1 MDKIR
6 IQGPC
11 RLEGRVRVSGAKNAV
26 LPEMAALL
34 MLDGPAR
41 LGNVPAVRDVDTM
54 IKVLRHLGMRDLA
67 LHDGTLDAVCG
78 PVAEPEAPYTLVRT
92 MRASILVLG
101 PLLARLGRAR
111 VSLPG
116 GCAIGA
122 RPIDLHI
129 EALRRMGADLAI
141 EHGYVAASCRRL
153 RGAEIDFASKTVTG
167 TENVMMAAAL
177 ADGRTVLRNCAL
189 EPEVADLARFLNA
202 CGARIAGAGTA
213 TIEVEGVRTLRA
225 AEHAVI
231 SDRIEAGTFLIAAA
245 ATGSHV
251 VVEGCE
257 PAHLTAV
264 IDTLRGCGVALEV
277 LSDATPDGPRIDGGA
292 IEVRPDGRLRAANLV
307 THPYPAFP
315 TDLQAQYVALMT
327 GAHGVSIVTETVFEN
342 RFLHV
347 GELRRMGARIVVDG
361 QTAIVSGP
369 APLSGA
375 EVMASDLRASACLIV
390 AGLRAEGETI
400 IDRAYHIDRGYERVE
415 RKFQTLGARIER
427 LKA

>member
-1 MDKIR
+1 MDTIR
-6 IQGPC
+6 IQGPS
-11 RLEGRVRVSGAKNAV
+11 RLEGRVRISGAKNAS

-34 MLDGPAR
+34 MLEGPAR
-41 LGNVPAVRDVDTM
+41 LRNVPAVRDVQTM

-67 LHDGTLDAVCG
+67 LADGTLASAGGD
-78 PVAEPEAPYTLVRT
+78 PVEPEAPYALVRT

-129 EALRRMGADLAI
+129 EALRRLGADVAI
-141 EHGYVAASCRRL
+141 EHGYVVASCRRL
-153 RGAEIDFASKTVTG
+153 RGAEIDFEKKTVTG
-167 TENVMMAAAL
+167 TENIMMAAAT
-177 ADGRTVLRNCAL
+177 AVGRTVLRNCAL
-189 EPEVADLARFLNA
+189 EPEIPDLAAFLNA
-202 CGARIAGAGTA
+202 CGARITGAGTQ
-213 TIEVEGVRTLRA
+213 TIEIDGVSRLGG

-231 SDRIEAGTFLIAAA
+231 PDRIEAGTFLMAAA
-245 ATGSHV
+245 ATGSAIT
-251 VVEGCE
+251 VENCE

-264 IDTLRGCGVALEV
+264 LDQLRDCGVELETRPSSAMAAGAV
-277 LSDATPDGPRIDGGA
+277 TVRAGGP
-292 IEVRPDGRLRAANLV
+292 LRAGNITTL
-307 THPYPAFP
+307 PYPAFP
-315 TDLQAQYVALMT
+315 TDLQAQYMALMT
-327 GAHGVSIVTETVFEN
+327 AARGVSIVTETVFEN
-342 RFLHV
+342 RFMHV
-347 GELRRMGARIVVDG
+347 GELRRMGARIVTDG

-375 EVMASDLRASACLIV
+375 PVMASDLRASACLIV

-415 RKFQTLGARIER
+415 TKFQALGARIER
-427 LKA
+427 VRS

>member
-11 RLEGRVRVSGAKNAV
+11 RLEGRVRISGAKNAA

-34 MLDGPAR
+34 MLDGPALLR
-41 LGNVPAVRDVDTM
+41 NVPAVRDVDTM
-54 IKVLRHLGMRDLA
+54 IKVLRHLGMRDLTLTGDA
-67 LHDGTLDAVCG
+67 LSRTGGGSL
-78 PVAEPEAPYTLVRT
+78 EPEAPYALVKT

-129 EALRRMGADLAI
+129 EALRKMGADIAI
-141 EHGYVAASCRRL
+141 EHGYVTASCARL
-153 RGAEIDFASKTVTG
+153 RGAEIAFDRKTVTG
-167 TENVMMAAAL
+167 TENVMMAATL
-177 ADGRTVLRNCAL
+177 AEGRTVLRNCAL
-189 EPEVADLARFLNA
+189 EPEITDLARFLIR
-202 CGARIAGAGTA
+202 CGARIEGAGTE
-213 TIEVEGVRTLRA
+213 TIVVDGVRSLGG

-231 SDRIEAGTFLIAAA
+231 PDRIEAGTFLIAAA
-245 ATGSHV
+245 VTGGHV
-251 VVEGCE
+251 HLEGAE

-264 IDTLRGCGVALEV
+264 IDKLRECGVVIEERGGVLEV
-277 LSDATPDGPRIDGGA
+277 HPDGPIK
-292 IEVRPDGRLRAANLV
+292 PANLV
-307 THPYPAFP
+307 TLPYPAFP
-315 TDLQAQYVALMT
+315 TDLQAQYMALMSV
-327 GAHGVSIVTETVFEN
+327 AHGVSIVTETVFEN

-375 EVMASDLRASACLIV
+375 PVMASDLRASACLIV
-390 AGLRAEGETI
+390 AGLRAEGETL
-400 IDRAYHIDRGYERVE
+400 IDRAYHIDRGYEKVE
-415 RKFQTLGARIER
+415 TKFQGLGAQIER
-427 LKA
+427 IR